1 MFQTELELPLKEGSP
16 SILNSNVSVNV
27 ESASS
32 QPSRLS
38 EKEGEGDRATW
49 GGQLEFLLT
58 CVGYAVGLGNVWRF
72 PFLCYKNGG
81 GKRKRNGGEC
91 LDVKTTS
98 HYNHHHTRTM
108 KIISVAPSA
117 DRIGGITI
125 DERGSKIARN
135 SVFNCH

>member
-27 ESASS
+27 ESASL
-32 QPSRLS
+32 QPSHLS

-81 GKRKRNGGEC
+81 GRRKRNGGE
-91 LDVKTTS
+91 
-98 HYNHHHTRTM
+98 
-108 KIISVAPSA
+108 
-117 DRIGGITI
+117 
-125 DERGSKIARN
+125 
-135 SVFNCH
+135 